1 MNPDKAK
8 NKTEPAEKKQDY
20 VRASYSLKRKIVD
33 LLSNGRISKNAA
45 AKKYNISRSSLDY
58 WITKFATLEEKETT
72 MSKDNDIKKLRK
84 RIDEL
89 EFIKDFQQDLIAEF
103 EIETGD
109 IKSKK
114 YLPEQLAKEIEKK
127 RNERL

>member
-33 LLSNGRISKNAA
+33 LVSNGRISKNAA

-58 WITKFATLEEKETT
+58 WITKFATLDEKETT

-89 EFIKDFQQDLIAEF
+89 EFIQDFQQDLIAEF

>member
-33 LLSNGRISKNAA
+33 LVSNGRISKNAA

-58 WITKFATLEEKETT
+58 WITKFATLDEKETT
-72 MSKDNDIKKLRK
+72 ISKDNDIKKLRK

-127 RNERL
+127 RNERP

>member
-33 LLSNGRISKNAA
+33 LVCNGRISKNAA

>member
-33 LLSNGRISKNAA
+33 LVSNGRISKNAA

-127 RNERL
+127 RNERP

>member
-8 NKTEPAEKKQDY
+8 KKSEPAEKKQDY

-33 LLSNGRISKNAA
+33 LVCNGRISKNAA

-72 MSKDNDIKKLRK
+72 MSKDKDIKKLRK

-114 YLPEQLAKEIEKK
+114 YLPEQLAKEIDKK

>member
-33 LLSNGRISKNAA
+33 LVSNGRISKNAA

-58 WITKFATLEEKETT
+58 WITKFATLE
-72 MSKDNDIKKLRK
+72 
-84 RIDEL
+84 
-89 EFIKDFQQDLIAEF
+89 
-103 EIETGD
+103 
-109 IKSKK
+109 
-114 YLPEQLAKEIEKK
+114 
-127 RNERL
+127 